1 MLRRPNQ
8 YYPSK
13 KLDSISAQNQ
23 PYPSPNYYPYA
34 SPTNTYGLNPSTL
47 KSLKTLDINDLQDVF
62 GKGLQEQ
69 NSTILAEKLE
79 KERIFKED
87 NDIIEIKHSI
97 QRAKLNKILA
107 KQMYQNQMKRI
118 QNIINDT
125 RTDEQIL
132 KDQNLE
138 HNKQNEEEEKKRK
151 ERLNNKYLLQ
161 QQMKEKEI
169 LRQESKKEYEKD
181 KKDIENIINNIKKED
196 QLAKEELDR
205 KRNIA
210 KTYME
215 NSYARKAE
223 QKRKEKEDDILE
235 KEKERKYQ
243 EDMQKR
249 EEEFKGQKA
258 KIQQQKDKI
267 FNQLCEQEAQRQAE
281 KDYWENVRNE
291 LYVEQGN
298 KKRKMEEIAEKEK
311 KERQKEE
318 MIASALL
325 HKKVKEE
332 NKIKEQELEKEFRKK
347 YLEKIKE
354 EEELDRLNL
363 KKRKQKELELKM
375 DVEKQWQQKLAQYQ
389 LQKEEELKN
398 KEKLQVQEKAR
409 KYIIE
414 QEKQRLIK
422 ENEDLLKGYYPLGY
436 QKAVNSLKKD
446 VNIDNS
452 NNKFGILNADIKR
465 DIIYNNIIGNS
476 NPNKSTAY
484 LNFGKIKNFVY
495 DKSIQDV
502 NHKIN
507 ITNYPMYNATA
518 NNNYDSYPSPEE
530 YLKLMKQT
538 GQKNFSYAGNTDTTG
553 IPMRSQM
560 PVYVNKALT
569 RSISTR
575 NGIQNNN
582 NNYLD
587 IRRRNLI
594 KSNSNIYDGKMP
606 EINNYRI
613 QKVNDV
619 GIEKNINLNTNAINK
634 YGNKVEEKVPE
645 PI

>member
-1 MLRRPNQ
+1 MLRKSNQ
-8 YYPSK
+8 YYPTTT
-13 KLDSISAQNQ
+13 LDPISAQNQ
-23 PYPSPNYYPYA
+23 PYPSPNYYPYPP
-34 SPTNTYGLNPSTL
+34 PTNTYCLNPTTL
-47 KSLKTLDINDLQDVF
+47 KSLKTLDINELQDVL
-62 GKGLQEQ
+62 GKGLQDQ
-69 NSTILAEKLE
+69 NSLVVGEKLE

-87 NDIIEIKHSI
+87 NDIIEIKNSI

-125 RTDEQIL
+125 RTDEQVL

-138 HNKQNEEEEKKRK
+138 KDKQIEEEEKKRK
-151 ERLNNKYLLQ
+151 ERLKNKYLLQ
-161 QQMKEKEI
+161 QQMKDREI

-181 KKDIENIINNIKKED
+181 KQDIENLINNIKRED

-210 KTYME
+210 RTYME

-223 QKRKEKEDDILE
+223 QKRKEKEDELLE
-235 KEKERKYQ
+235 KEKERKHQ
-243 EDMQKR
+243 EELQKR
-249 EEEFKGQKA
+249 ADEFKGQKA

-267 FNQLCEQEAQRQAE
+267 FNQLCEQEAKRQAE

-291 LYVEQGN
+291 LYLEQGN
-298 KKRKMEEIAEKEK
+298 KKLKMEEKAEKEK

-318 MIASALL
+318 MMASALL

-332 NKIKEQELEKEFRKK
+332 NKLKELEQEKEFRKK
-347 YLEKIKE
+347 YLKQIQE

-375 DVEKQWQQKLAQYQ
+375 EVEKQWQQKLAQYQ
-389 LQKEEELKN
+389 LQKEDELKN
-398 KEKLQVQEKAR
+398 REKLKVQEKAR

-436 QKAVNSLKKD
+436 QKALNSLKKD
-446 VNIDNS
+446 SNDN
-452 NNKFGILNADIKR
+452 NNLNTINNDTKH
-465 DIIYNNIIGNS
+465 DIIYNNIFGNS
-476 NPNKSTAY
+476 NPNRPSAY
-484 LNFGKIKNFVY
+484 LNYGKIKNYVY
-495 DKSIQDV
+495 DKSIQEV
-502 NHKIN
+502 NHNIN
-507 ITNYPMYNATA
+507 VTNYPMYNATA

-569 RSISTR
+569 RSISTG
-575 NGIQNNN
+575 NGIQNNKN
-582 NNYLD
+582 NFLD
-587 IRRRNLI
+587 IRSRRNLI
-594 KSNSNIYDGKMP
+594 KSNSNIYEEKMP
-606 EINNYRI
+606 QINNYRI
-613 QKVNDV
+613 QKVHDV
-619 GIEKNINLNTNAINK
+619 GIDKNENIENNVTNK
-634 YGNKVEEKVPE
+634 YKNKMQEKVAE
-645 PI
+645 AI

>member
-1 MLRRPNQ
+1 MLRKSNQ
-8 YYPSK
+8 YYPTTT
-13 KLDSISAQNQ
+13 LDPISAQNQ
-23 PYPSPNYYPYA
+23 PYPSPNYYPYPP
-34 SPTNTYGLNPSTL
+34 PTNTYCLNPTTL
-47 KSLKTLDINDLQDVF
+47 KSLKTLDINELQDVL
-62 GKGLQEQ
+62 GKGLQDQ
-69 NSTILAEKLE
+69 NSLVVGEKLE

-87 NDIIEIKHSI
+87 NDIIEIKNSI

-125 RTDEQIL
+125 RTDEQVL

-138 HNKQNEEEEKKRK
+138 KDKQIEEEEKKRK
-151 ERLNNKYLLQ
+151 ERLKNKYLLQ
-161 QQMKEKEI
+161 QQMKDREI

-181 KKDIENIINNIKKED
+181 KQDIENLINNIKRED

-210 KTYME
+210 RTYME

-223 QKRKEKEDDILE
+223 QKRKEKEDELLE
-235 KEKERKYQ
+235 KEKERKHQ
-243 EDMQKR
+243 EELQKR
-249 EEEFKGQKA
+249 ADEFKGQKA

-267 FNQLCEQEAQRQAE
+267 FNQLCEQEAKRQAE

-291 LYVEQGN
+291 LYLEQGN
-298 KKRKMEEIAEKEK
+298 KKLKMEEKAEKEK

-318 MIASALL
+318 MMASALL

-332 NKIKEQELEKEFRKK
+332 NKLKELEQEKEFRKK
-347 YLEKIKE
+347 YLKQIQE

-375 DVEKQWQQKLAQYQ
+375 EVEKQWQQKLAQYQ
-389 LQKEEELKN
+389 LQKEDELKN
-398 KEKLQVQEKAR
+398 REKLKVQEKAR

-436 QKAVNSLKKD
+436 QKALNSLKKD
-446 VNIDNS
+446 SNDN
-452 NNKFGILNADIKR
+452 NNLNTINNDTKH
-465 DIIYNNIIGNS
+465 DIIYNNIFGNS
-476 NPNKSTAY
+476 NPNRPSAY
-484 LNFGKIKNFVY
+484 LNFGKIKNYVY
-495 DKSIQDV
+495 DKSIQEV
-502 NHKIN
+502 NHNIN
-507 ITNYPMYNATA
+507 VTNYPMYNATA

-569 RSISTR
+569 RSISTG
-575 NGIQNNN
+575 NGIQNNKN
-582 NNYLD
+582 NFLD
-587 IRRRNLI
+587 IRSRRNLI
-594 KSNSNIYDGKMP
+594 KSNSNIYEEKMP
-606 EINNYRI
+606 QINNYRI
-613 QKVNDV
+613 QKVHDV
-619 GIEKNINLNTNAINK
+619 GIDKNANNDNNATNK
-634 YGNKVEEKVPE
+634 YKNKMQEKVAE
-645 PI
+645 AI

>member
-1 MLRRPNQ
+1 MLRKTNQ
-8 YYPSK
+8 YYPTTT
-13 KLDSISAQNQ
+13 LDPISAQNQ
-23 PYPSPNYYPYA
+23 PYPSPKYYPYA

-62 GKGLQEQ
+62 GKGLQDQ
-69 NSTILAEKLE
+69 NSLVIGEKLE

-87 NDIIEIKHSI
+87 NDIIQIKNSI

-107 KQMYQNQMKRI
+107 KQIYQNQMKRI

-125 RTDEQIL
+125 RTDEQVL

-138 HNKQNEEEEKKRK
+138 KDKQNEEEEKKRK
-151 ERLNNKYLLQ
+151 ERLKNKYLLQ
-161 QQMKEKEI
+161 QQMRDREI

-181 KKDIENIINNIKKED
+181 RQDIENLINNIKRED
-196 QLAKEELDR
+196 QLAKEELER

-210 KTYME
+210 RTYME

-223 QKRKEKEDDILE
+223 QKRKEKEDELLE
-235 KEKERKYQ
+235 KEKERKHQ
-243 EDMQKR
+243 EELQKR
-249 EEEFKGQKA
+249 EDEFKGQKA
-258 KIQQQKDKI
+258 KIQQQKDLI
-267 FNQLCEQEAQRQAE
+267 FNQLCEQEAKRQAE

-291 LYVEQGN
+291 LYLEQGN
-298 KKRKMEEIAEKEK
+298 KKLKMEEKAEKEK

-318 MIASALL
+318 MMASALL

-332 NKIKEQELEKEFRKK
+332 NKLKELEQEKEFRKR

-363 KKRKQKELELKM
+363 QKRKQKELELKM

-389 LQKEEELKN
+389 LQKEDELKN
-398 KEKLQVQEKAR
+398 REKLKVQEKAR

-436 QKAVNSLKKD
+436 QKALNSLKKD
-446 VNIDNS
+446 VNDNKDYNTI
-452 NNKFGILNADIKR
+452 NNDTKH
-465 DIIYNNIIGNS
+465 DIIYNNIFGNS
-476 NPNKSTAY
+476 NPNRPSAY
-484 LNFGKIKNFVY
+484 LNYGKIKNYVY
-495 DKSIQDV
+495 DKSIQEV

-507 ITNYPMYNATA
+507 VTNYPMYNATA
-518 NNNYDSYPSPEE
+518 NNNYDSYPTPEE

-569 RSISTR
+569 RSISTG
-575 NGIQNNN
+575 NGIQNNK

-587 IRRRNLI
+587 IRGRRNLI
-594 KSNSNIYDGKMP
+594 KSNSNIYDEKMP
-606 EINNYRI
+606 QINNYRI

-619 GIEKNINLNTNAINK
+619 GIDKNANINNNVVTNK
-634 YGNKVEEKVPE
+634 YGNRVEEKVPE
-645 PI
+645 AA

>member
-1 MLRRPNQ
+1 MLRKSNQ
-8 YYPSK
+8 YYPTTT
-13 KLDSISAQNQ
+13 LDPISAQNQ
-23 PYPSPNYYPYA
+23 PYPSPNYYPYPP
-34 SPTNTYGLNPSTL
+34 PTNTYCLNPSTL
-47 KSLKTLDINDLQDVF
+47 KSLKTLDINELQDVL
-62 GKGLQEQ
+62 GKGLQDQ
-69 NSTILAEKLE
+69 NSLVVGEKLE

-87 NDIIEIKHSI
+87 NDIIEIKNSI

-125 RTDEQIL
+125 RTDEQVL

-138 HNKQNEEEEKKRK
+138 KDKQIEEEEKKRK
-151 ERLNNKYLLQ
+151 ERLKNKYLLQ
-161 QQMKEKEI
+161 QQMKDREI

-181 KKDIENIINNIKKED
+181 KQDIENLINNIKRED

-210 KTYME
+210 RTYME

-223 QKRKEKEDDILE
+223 QKRKEKEDELLE
-235 KEKERKYQ
+235 KEKERKHQ
-243 EDMQKR
+243 EELQKR
-249 EEEFKGQKA
+249 ADEFKGQKA

-267 FNQLCEQEAQRQAE
+267 FNQLCEQEAKRQAE

-291 LYVEQGN
+291 LYLEQGN
-298 KKRKMEEIAEKEK
+298 KKLKMEEKAEKEK

-318 MIASALL
+318 MMASALL

-332 NKIKEQELEKEFRKK
+332 NKLKELEQEKEFRKK
-347 YLEKIKE
+347 YLKQIQE

-375 DVEKQWQQKLAQYQ
+375 EVEKQWQQKLAQYQ
-389 LQKEEELKN
+389 LQKEDELKN
-398 KEKLQVQEKAR
+398 REKLKVQEKAR

-436 QKAVNSLKKD
+436 QKALNSLKKD
-446 VNIDNS
+446 SNDN
-452 NNKFGILNADIKR
+452 NNLNTINNDTKH
-465 DIIYNNIIGNS
+465 DIIYNNIFGNS
-476 NPNKSTAY
+476 NPNRPSAY
-484 LNFGKIKNFVY
+484 LNYGKIKNYVY
-495 DKSIQDV
+495 DKSIQEV
-502 NHKIN
+502 NHNIN
-507 ITNYPMYNATA
+507 VTNYPMYNATA

-569 RSISTR
+569 RSISTG
-575 NGIQNNN
+575 NGIQNNKN
-582 NNYLD
+582 NFLD
-587 IRRRNLI
+587 IRSRRNLI
-594 KSNSNIYDGKMP
+594 KSNSNIYEEKMP
-606 EINNYRI
+606 QINNYRI
-613 QKVNDV
+613 QKVHDV
-619 GIEKNINLNTNAINK
+619 GIDKNANIENNVTNK
-634 YGNKVEEKVPE
+634 YKNKMQEKVAE
-645 PI
+645 AI

>member
-1 MLRRPNQ
+1 MLHKPNQ
-8 YYPSK
+8 YYPTTT
-13 KLDSISAQNQ
+13 LDPISAQNQ
-23 PYPSPNYYPYA
+23 PYPSPNYYPYPP
-34 SPTNTYGLNPSTL
+34 PTNTYCLNPTTL
-47 KSLKTLDINDLQDVF
+47 KSLKTLDINELQDVL
-62 GKGLQEQ
+62 GKGLQDQ
-69 NSTILAEKLE
+69 NSLVVGEKLE

-87 NDIIEIKHSI
+87 NDIIEIKNSI

-125 RTDEQIL
+125 RTDEQVL

-138 HNKQNEEEEKKRK
+138 KDKQIEEEEKKRK
-151 ERLNNKYLLQ
+151 ERLKNKYLLQ
-161 QQMKEKEI
+161 QQMKDREI

-181 KKDIENIINNIKKED
+181 KQDIENLINNIKRED

-210 KTYME
+210 RTYME

-223 QKRKEKEDDILE
+223 QKRKEKEDELLE
-235 KEKERKYQ
+235 KEKERKHQ
-243 EDMQKR
+243 EELQKR
-249 EEEFKGQKA
+249 ADEFKGQKA

-267 FNQLCEQEAQRQAE
+267 FNQLCEQEAKRQAE

-291 LYVEQGN
+291 LYLEQGN
-298 KKRKMEEIAEKEK
+298 KKLKMEEKAEKEK

-318 MIASALL
+318 MMASALL

-332 NKIKEQELEKEFRKK
+332 NKLKELEQEKEFRKK
-347 YLEKIKE
+347 YLKQIQE

-375 DVEKQWQQKLAQYQ
+375 EVEKQWQQKLAQYQ
-389 LQKEEELKN
+389 LQKEDELKN
-398 KEKLQVQEKAR
+398 REKLKVQEKAR

-436 QKAVNSLKKD
+436 QKALNSLKKD
-446 VNIDNS
+446 ANDN
-452 NNKFGILNADIKR
+452 NNLNTINNDTKH
-465 DIIYNNIIGNS
+465 DIIYNNIFGNS
-476 NPNKSTAY
+476 NPNRPSAY
-484 LNFGKIKNFVY
+484 LNYGKIKNYVY
-495 DKSIQDV
+495 DKSIQEV
-502 NHKIN
+502 NHNIN
-507 ITNYPMYNATA
+507 VTNYPMYNATA

-569 RSISTR
+569 RSISTG
-575 NGIQNNN
+575 NGIQNNKN
-582 NNYLD
+582 NFLD
-587 IRRRNLI
+587 IRSRRNLI
-594 KSNSNIYDGKMP
+594 KSNSNIYEEKMP
-606 EINNYRI
+606 QINNYRI
-613 QKVNDV
+613 QKVHDV
-619 GIEKNINLNTNAINK
+619 GIDKNANIDNNVTNK
-634 YGNKVEEKVPE
+634 YKNKMQEKVAE
-645 PI
+645 AI